1 MVGSLIPGTSEL
13 SGWVMA
19 GRFSSSVVLLV
30 MVGEVTSEN
39 SSSLPWYVTADVHL
53 VLSDFSQVSL
63 SAVLF

>member
-1 MVGSLIPGTSEL
+1 MAGSFIPGMSEL

-19 GRFSSSVVLLV
+19 GRFSSLVVLLV
-30 MVGEVTSEN
+30 MVGEVSSEN

-53 VLSDFSQVSL
+53 VLSNFSQVSL